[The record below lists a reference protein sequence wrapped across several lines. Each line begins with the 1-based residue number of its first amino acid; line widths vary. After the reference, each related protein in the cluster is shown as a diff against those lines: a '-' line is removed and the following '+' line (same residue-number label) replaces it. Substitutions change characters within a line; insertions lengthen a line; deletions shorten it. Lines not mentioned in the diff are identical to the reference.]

1 MPLIIV
7 VFFVTN
13 WKTVTIGAYEK
24 IAGTYQKNR
33 GAYDAY
39 HDKNLKGDDITQKF
53 SNTYE
58 SPLQILCNR
67 LQE

>member
-13 WKTVTIGAYEK
+13 WKTVTIGADEK
-24 IAGTYQKNR
+24 IAGAYQKLR
-33 GAYDAY
+33 GAYDTY
-39 HDKNLKGDDITQKF
+39 HDKNLKGDDITWKF

-58 SPLQILCNR
+58 SPLLIPCNR
-67 LQE
+67 LQK